1 MSMKTV
7 LYDSQMKALMYI
19 RRPLSPP
26 NKNAPFLGGFF
37 ICGLSKAEIP
47 HIGDTIFLW
56 VNKVETPRR
65 FDKILQFVSQIAGID
80 PSKTDCA
87 Q

>member
-26 NKNAPFLGGFF
+26 CIRAP
-37 ICGLSKAEIP
+37 
-47 HIGDTIFLW
+47 
-56 VNKVETPRR
+56 V
-65 FDKILQFVSQIAGID
+65 
-80 PSKTDCA
+80 
-87 Q
+87 